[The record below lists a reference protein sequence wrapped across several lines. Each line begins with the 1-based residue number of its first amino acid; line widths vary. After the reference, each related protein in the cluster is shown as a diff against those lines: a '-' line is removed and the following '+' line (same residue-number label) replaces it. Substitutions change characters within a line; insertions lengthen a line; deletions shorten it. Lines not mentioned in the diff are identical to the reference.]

1 MVVGLKKRRRVQ
13 LIVIAIFFIIV
24 ATVLIGFAFKDGIEF
39 FRSPTQVMSE
49 KIDPTEV
56 FRIGGLVKEET
67 LQRNGDNVSFV
78 VTDTANDVPVTF
90 IGILP
95 DLFSEGTGMIATGRL
110 ISGKFE
116 ATEILAK
123 HDENYLPKE
132 VADALKEQGFFQEQV
147 QRTLT
152 L

>member
-1 MVVGLKKRRRVQ
+1 MAVGLKKRRRVQ
-13 LIVIAIFFIIV
+13 LIVIAFIFMAV
-24 ATVLIGFAFKDGIEF
+24 ATALIGFAFKDGIEF
-39 FRSPTQVMSE
+39 FRSPTQVVSE
-49 KIDPTEV
+49 KIEPTEV
-56 FRIGGLVKEET
+56 FRIGGLVKEKT

-90 IGILP
+90 TGILP

-110 ISGKFE
+110 VSGRFE

-132 VADALKEQGFFQEQV
+132 VADALKEQGVFQQ
-147 QRTLT
+147 
-152 L
+152 

>member
-1 MVVGLKKRRRVQ
+1 MAVGLKKRRRVQ
-13 LIVIAIFFIIV
+13 LIVIAFVFIII
-24 ATVLIGFAFKDGIEF
+24 ATALIGFAFKDGIEF
-39 FRSPTQVMSE
+39 FRSPTQVLDE
-49 KIDPTEV
+49 KIEPTEV

-90 IGILP
+90 TGILP

-110 ISGKFE
+110 VSGRFE

-132 VADALKEQGFFQEQV
+132 VADALKEQGVFQQ
-147 QRTLT
+147 
-152 L
+152 

>member
-1 MVVGLKKRRRVQ
+1 MAVGLKKRRRVQ
-13 LIVIAIFFIIV
+13 LIVIAFVFMII
-24 ATVLIGFAFKDGIEF
+24 ATALIGFAFKDGIEF
-39 FRSPTQVMSE
+39 FRSPTQVLGE
-49 KIDPTEV
+49 QIEPTEV

-90 IGILP
+90 TGILP

-110 ISGKFE
+110 VSGRFE

-132 VADALKEQGFFQEQV
+132 VADALKEQGVFQE
-147 QRTLT
+147 
-152 L
+152 

>member
-1 MVVGLKKRRRVQ
+1 MAVGLKKRRRVQ
-13 LIVIAIFFIIV
+13 LIVIAFVFMIA
-24 ATVLIGFAFKDGIEF
+24 ATALIGFAFKDGIEF
-39 FRSPTQVMSE
+39 FRSPTQVLSE
-49 KIDPTEV
+49 KIEPTEV
-56 FRIGGLVKEET
+56 FRIGGLVKEDT

-110 ISGKFE
+110 VSGQFE

-132 VADALKEQGFFQEQV
+132 VADALKEQGVFQQ
-147 QRTLT
+147 
-152 L
+152 

>member
-1 MVVGLKKRRRVQ
+1 MAVGLKKRRRVQ
-13 LIVIAIFFIIV
+13 LIVIAFVFIIV
-24 ATVLIGFAFKDGIEF
+24 ATALIGFAFKDGIEF
-39 FRSPTQVMSE
+39 FRSPTQVLSE
-49 KIDPTEV
+49 KIEPTEV

-90 IGILP
+90 TGILP

-110 ISGKFE
+110 VSGRFE

-132 VADALKEQGFFQEQV
+132 VADALKEQGVFQQ
-147 QRTLT
+147 
-152 L
+152 

>member
-1 MVVGLKKRRRVQ
+1 MAVGLKKRRRVQ
-13 LIVIAIFFIIV
+13 LIVIAFVLIIA
-24 ATVLIGFAFKDGIEF
+24 ATALIGFAFKDGIEF

-90 IGILP
+90 TGILP

-110 ISGKFE
+110 IAGRFE

-132 VADALKEQGFFQEQV
+132 VADALKEQGVFQD
-147 QRTLT
+147 
-152 L
+152 